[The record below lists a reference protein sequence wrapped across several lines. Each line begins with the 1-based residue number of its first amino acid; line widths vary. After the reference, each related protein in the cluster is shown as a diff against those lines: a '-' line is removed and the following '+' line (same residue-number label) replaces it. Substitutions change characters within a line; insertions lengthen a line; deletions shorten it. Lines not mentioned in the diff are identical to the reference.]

1 MLLIEVALR
10 MIECEYYFIGGKEKK
25 KKNRR
30 NIYINVAIAFPLI
43 KSCCWLY
50 VTFVLVE
57 IIIRE
62 EGLVKAI

>member
-1 MLLIEVALR
+1 MNITLSEER
-10 MIECEYYFIGGKEKK
+10 KRKEKQAQY
-25 KKNRR
+25 
-30 NIYINVAIAFPLI
+30 IYINVAIAFPLI